1 MTTEKIILGIDPGTQ
16 VTGYGILKITKG
28 KNAAL
33 DFGCIRPPS
42 NAKLS
47 DRYLVIYQ
55 ALTELIE
62 KHLPHEMAIEAP
74 FFSLNA
80 QSAMKLG
87 MALGI
92 ALIAAKEQNMR
103 IFSYSPREVKCSI
116 VGTGKATKIQVQ
128 HSIARHLGLRELP
141 KPYDAADALA
151 IALCHIQASTASFKK
166 TDKEI

>member
-74 FFSLNA
+74 FF
-80 QSAMKLG
+80 
-87 MALGI
+87 
-92 ALIAAKEQNMR
+92 
-103 IFSYSPREVKCSI
+103 
-116 VGTGKATKIQVQ
+116 
-128 HSIARHLGLRELP
+128 H
-141 KPYDAADALA
+141 
-151 IALCHIQASTASFKK
+151 
-166 TDKEI
+166 